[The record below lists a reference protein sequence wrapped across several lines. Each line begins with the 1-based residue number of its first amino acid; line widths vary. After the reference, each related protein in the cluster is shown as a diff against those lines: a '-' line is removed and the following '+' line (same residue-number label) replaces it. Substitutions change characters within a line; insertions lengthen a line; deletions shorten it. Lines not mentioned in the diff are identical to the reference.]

1 MSKKGK
7 EIDLGGLRIQV
18 DPIVLASRV
27 VLRQKRLLMVVA
39 LIGGLLTAIAY
50 LRTPK
55 KYTARSNILIRYEN
69 FGEGYLQKL
78 LNVAVGYL
86 GSDLELMLIV
96 NELDLY
102 AKLRQS
108 MPYEMALRKI
118 RDDIRVQN
126 QPRNIEIK
134 FTSEDPVEAQR
145 VVAFTT
151 ERLLSKMAE
160 LNEAPFNRELEA
172 VTNAIEETAPK
183 KADAERRLFE
193 FKDKHPSIANRVSD
207 LLGTSGSGLPEL
219 EAEIRRAEKD
229 LIAARTGGITS
240 PSARSIR
247 NTPALQELRDL
258 ERQLQEAK
266 ARFTE
271 SHPEVKRLENEVRKQ
286 KTLVD
291 AENREL
297 DGLAVVGKSP
307 EEVQRARVARAE
319 ARLRELMEQR
329 VTMEKKAIKRPELQ
343 REWADLSME
352 VGQLQMSYSQDVG
365 TRDKLLRD
373 RMVAANQFQENFQ
386 LVDPARRPEVPSEP
400 DRNKFMFIGMAITA
414 IIGLLA
420 SVVREALR
428 QNFVNATE
436 FEEQTGLQVFAV
448 LPDIKGEEAS
458 P

>member
-1 MSKKGK
+1 M
-7 EIDLGGLRIQV
+7 
-18 DPIVLASRV
+18 LASRV
-27 VLRQKRLLMVVA
+27 VLRQKRLLLVAA
-39 LIGGLLTAIAY
+39 LIGGVATSVAY

-69 FGEGYLQKL
+69 FGEHYLQKL

-86 GSDLELMLIV
+86 GSDQELMLIV

-102 AKLRQS
+102 AKMRRS
-108 MPYEMALRKI
+108 MPYEMALRRI

-151 ERLLSKMAE
+151 ERLLSKFAE

-172 VTNAIEETAPK
+172 VNNAIEETAPK
-183 KADAERRLFE
+183 KSKAEARLFE
-193 FKDKHPSIANRVSD
+193 FKDKYPSIANRVSD

-219 EAEIRRAEKD
+219 EAEVRRAEKD
-229 LIAARTGGITS
+229 LIAARTGGITAPTS
-240 PSARSIR
+240 RAVR

-271 SHPEVKRLENEVRKQ
+271 SHPEVKRLELEVKKQ
-286 KTLVD
+286 KGVVD

-297 DGLAVVGKSP
+297 DGMAVAGKTP
-307 EEVQRARVARAE
+307 EEIQRARIARAE
-319 ARLRELMEQR
+319 GRLKELMEQR
-329 VTMEKKAIKRPELQ
+329 LTLEKKAIKRPELQ

-352 VGQLQMSYSQDVG
+352 VNQLQMAYSQDVG

-386 LVDPARRPEVPSEP
+386 LVDPARRPELPSEP

-414 IIGLLA
+414 IAGLLA

-448 LPDIKGEEAS
+448 LPDIKGEEIS
-458 P
+458 T